1 MINAGQN
8 KICNAKFTGTTTKQ
22 KYPKAE
28 RGINEE
34 NPLLKKANA
43 VVEDVA
49 IIAWEARLNVYAILS
64 F

>member
-1 MINAGQN
+1 MMINAGQN

-49 IIAWEARLNVYAILS
+49 IIA
-64 F
+64 